1 MNKKKK
7 FGTYSAPKDVLED
20 KNKFETS
27 KENRQNLNIK
37 NQQSANGLKFVEG
50 IMKKQMKH
58 LKEKYFV
65 KRLGIFGSYSRGEE
79 TPESDIDILVE
90 FSEVKS
96 LLELIGIENELSEAL
111 KIKVDLLT
119 EKAISPYLIEGIRR
133 ELEVIYE

>member
-20 KNKFETS
+20 RNKFEIL

-37 NQQSANGLKFVEG
+37 NQQSANELKLVEG
-50 IMKKQMKH
+50 IMKKHMKH

-90 FSEVKS
+90 FSAPVG
-96 LLELIGIENELSEAL
+96 LEFIGLKNFLENILS
-111 KIKVDLLT
+111 KNVDLVT
-119 EKAISPYLIEGIRR
+119 ENGIRPHMKNKI
-133 ELEVIYE
+133 LDEVVFI